1 MKQMKVIKHKMEK
14 MKKTA
19 KRNRT
24 VKVVRMP
31 NQVSQG
37 NYYAKP
43 KSSGD
48 VGSIIVPHLV

>member
-1 MKQMKVIKHKMEK
+1 MKVIKHKMEK